1 MGDDREGDSALFVS
15 SVGSCVSSE
24 SLSSLFPTT
33 GVKRQNRP
41 RKGWGFQ
48 TGPQLSDVVD
58 GQPRSQAGRGLH
70 SEVFFSGPPLG
81 RNPSRR
87 WSGHD
92 RGRAWAERSCP
103 VVTAGWGW
111 ATDPGPYYIT
121 LSQVTILW
129 ILGLCHLDTKTSPPE
144 L

>member
-1 MGDDREGDSALFVS
+1 LGDDREGDSALFVS

-111 ATDPGPYYIT
+111 ATDPGPCYIT